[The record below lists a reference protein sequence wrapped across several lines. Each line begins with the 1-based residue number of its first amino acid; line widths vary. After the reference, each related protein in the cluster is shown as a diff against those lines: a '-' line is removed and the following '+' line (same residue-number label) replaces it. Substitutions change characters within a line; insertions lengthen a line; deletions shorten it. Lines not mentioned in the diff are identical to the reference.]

1 MRRLLHLRGRRT
13 PHCAARASF
22 AMALLIAASLPT
34 ARADGPPEARPLGRN
49 LPAYQAP
56 LDPGAPALPGTSAD
70 PSGTLTLA
78 DALRA
83 AVSRS
88 PALATFSWEVRAR
101 DAELLQAGAIPNPEL
116 ETEIEDFAGS
126 GERRGFRGSQ
136 TTVSFA
142 QLIELG
148 GKRAKR
154 TRVRSLERDLAGWDF
169 EAARLSVLTETTK
182 AFVVTLALQERAR
195 LAAEVVAIAEESLKT
210 VRATVRA
217 GATSPV
223 EASRAGVA
231 AEQAAIERAKIEH
244 ALEAA
249 RAALAASWGHA
260 PSPSI
265 VSVGDL
271 ATLAPPPA
279 FELLAQA
286 LAREPRPRALERRA
300 RSSARPRSRNERAH
314 RIPDVTLA
322 VGPRYYADGNSA
334 ALVAGFSVPLPLF
347 NRNRGGVLQAEYR
360 LKRAAN
366 EQAAAQVAAQ
376 VQLKSAYEALA
387 AAHAEVEALRARAL
401 PEAEAAYSGAMQA
414 YRTGRFRYVEV
425 LDAQRTLFELR
436 ADEIDALASYH
447 SAAADLERLTG
458 APLAEL
464 SRRP

>member
-1 MRRLLHLRGRRT
+1 MKRPLLLRGLPT
-13 PHCAARASF
+13 SHCVTRKLF
-22 AMALLIAASLPT
+22 AVALLFVALPTT
-34 ARADGPPEARPLGRN
+34 ARAVGQLEPRPLGRD

-56 LDPGAPALPGTSAD
+56 VDPGAAAIPEASAE

-88 PALATFSWEVRAR
+88 PALAAFSWEVRAR
-101 DAELLQAGAIPNPEL
+101 DAGLLQAGALPNPAL
-116 ETEIEDFAGS
+116 ATEVEDFAGS
-126 GERRGFRGSQ
+126 GGRRAFRGSQ
-136 TTVSFA
+136 TTLSFA

-154 TRVRSLERDLAGWDF
+154 TRVASIERDLAAWDY
-169 EAARLSVLTETTK
+169 EASRLSVLTETTK
-182 AFVVTLALQERAR
+182 AFVATLALQERVG
-195 LAAEVVAIAEESLKT
+195 LATEVVRIANQSLKT

-231 AEQAAIERAKIEH
+231 AERAAIERTKVER

-249 RAALAASWGHA
+249 RAALAAWWGA
-260 PSPSI
+260 RSAAFDR
-265 VSVGDL
+265 VAGDL
-271 ATLAPPPA
+271 GSLATPPA
-279 FELLAQA
+279 FEVLAQA
-286 LAREPRPRALERRA
+286 LAENPDLARWSAELAQREAVLA
-300 RSSARPRSRNERAH
+300 NERAL
-314 RIPDVTLA
+314 RIPDVTLG
-322 VGPRYYADGNSA
+322 VGPRYYADDSSA

-360 LKRAAN
+360 LKRAVN

-376 VQLKSAYEALA
+376 VQLRFAYEALA
-387 AAHAEVEALRARAL
+387 AASAEVEALRARAL

-414 YRTGRFRYVEV
+414 YRTGRFRFVEV

-447 SAAADLERLTG
+447 GAAADLERLTG